1 MSYQKDD
8 GKGSYTP
15 IGNGNGS
22 NGHSNSSTGGKSR
35 KYWIIAAVV
44 VLVTGIVLVA
54 TLHKP
59 TGKATEE
66 AMSQAD
72 LPVSEDGSLML
83 FDERSK

>member
-15 IGNGNGS
+15 IDNGNGS
-22 NGHSNSSTGGKSR
+22 NGHSSSPKSGSM
-35 KYWIIAAVV
+35 KKWIIAGLVV
-44 VLVTGIVLVA
+44 VVAGIILVA

-59 TGKATEE
+59 AGKATEE

-83 FDERSK
+83 FDDRSKY